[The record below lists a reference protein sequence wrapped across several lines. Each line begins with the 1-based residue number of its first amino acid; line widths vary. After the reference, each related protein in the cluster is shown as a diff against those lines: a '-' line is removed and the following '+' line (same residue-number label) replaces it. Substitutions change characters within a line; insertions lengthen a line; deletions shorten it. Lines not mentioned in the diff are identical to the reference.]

1 MQAISTRLRTLFVST
16 FFTCLMFQDA
26 IYLPYMHHIGI
37 TTAQISLYVFIKY
50 FLVLAIEVPSGIL
63 ADRWSRKQV
72 LSLALIS
79 MLIGLLIAANAH
91 DFAVFIVSG
100 LFTSGYAAAR
110 SGMKEAI
117 VYDALLE
124 MNERS
129 AYETILS
136 RLSLF
141 SSIAAIVSSLLGA
154 LLAALFGFR
163 SAFYAGSVTCFIAI
177 VFLQL
182 FKEPQ
187 LHRQVTTEKVFK
199 HVAALFRAVGTSSEM
214 KLLVV
219 VGVLAG
225 VEINYMQ
232 QLDQLWPIA
241 LSLPVALYGPL
252 NAILGSAQS
261 VPALLIKRLIDR
273 PTYVGLVGISLILS
287 AAGLLVRNIVVV
299 AASEFLLLALA
310 TTLMVLLSGR
320 IQDQLPSSQRSGV
333 ESAVS
338 TLGTLAF
345 IGTVLIFS
353 AITKTHS
360 VFVASW
366 VLVIVAVLAAFGA
379 QAMLSTDRRK

>member
-1 MQAISTRLRTLFVST
+1 MQAISTRLLTLFVST

>member
-1 MQAISTRLRTLFVST
+1 
-16 FFTCLMFQDA
+16 
-26 IYLPYMHHIGI
+26 
-37 TTAQISLYVFIKY
+37 
-50 FLVLAIEVPSGIL
+50 
-63 ADRWSRKQV
+63 
-72 LSLALIS
+72 
-79 MLIGLLIAANAH
+79 
-91 DFAVFIVSG
+91 
-100 LFTSGYAAAR
+100 
-110 SGMKEAI
+110 
-117 VYDALLE
+117 LLE